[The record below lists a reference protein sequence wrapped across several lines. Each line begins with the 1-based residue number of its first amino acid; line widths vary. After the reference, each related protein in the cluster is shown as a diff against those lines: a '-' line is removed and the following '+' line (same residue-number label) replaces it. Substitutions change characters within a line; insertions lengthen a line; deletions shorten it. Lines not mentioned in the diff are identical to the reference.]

1 MDGLRIKGGR
11 LINDRPASES
21 GLAKLCRV
29 KKELKRMEKV
39 SIIAD
44 GVQMGEAREQ
54 LFKMIGK

>member
-11 LINDRPASES
+11 LVNDRPTSES
-21 GLAKLCRV
+21 GLAKLCR
-29 KKELKRMEKV
+29 LKSDINRQKKV